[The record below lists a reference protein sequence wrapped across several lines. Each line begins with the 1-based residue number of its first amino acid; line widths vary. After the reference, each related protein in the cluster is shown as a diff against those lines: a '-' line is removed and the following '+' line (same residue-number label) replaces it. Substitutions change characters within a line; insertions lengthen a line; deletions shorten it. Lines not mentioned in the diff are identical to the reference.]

1 MHHNAIKESLMA
13 LEGPQK
19 IVIWDVAGHLTILI
33 VVDRPLK
40 NTRVIV
46 WTSNTPRGSK
56 LKNNMNTWMKRDT
69 LDITTTCM
77 DCFMHP

>member
-1 MHHNAIKESLMA
+1 MHQNATKDSLMA

-46 WTSNTPRGSK
+46 WTSNTPRGS
-56 LKNNMNTWMKRDT
+56 
-69 LDITTTCM
+69 
-77 DCFMHP
+77 